1 MDLAQITYETNVDLL
16 EEVDTLFIYDLP
28 TDLHVLNNIV
38 RKMQPKNIHVCF
50 YVENSIYLKA
60 FPTRNDIKW
69 FYSIVYKRK
78 EIDLKR
84 ELANIMDAKKWS
96 KEHTSELQSRF
107 DLVCRL
113 LLEKKNI
120 LDH

>member
-1 MDLAQITYETNVDLL
+1 NVDLL

-28 TDLHVLNNIV
+28 PDLHVLNNIV

-50 YVENSIYLKA
+50 YVENSIDLKA
-60 FPTRNDIKW
+60 FPTRDDFKW
-69 FYSIVYKRK
+69 VYSIVYKRK

-96 KEHTSELQSRF
+96 KDHDVFIAQVFQELNF
-107 DLVCRL
+107 IMIHDGVV
-113 LLEKKNI
+113 NI
-120 LDH
+120 HQ